1 MNPLSWIIKAPLIA
15 FAWVYEVLC
24 THASTRVHAQ
34 EDTKLLSDK
43 LSSPPE
49 ALIKVHSSH
58 PNSLSSILLFVGSAS
73 FLTPRLKR
81 TNSLPFTWQNRPRRT
96 HFHQAAQQM
105 ALCHSNF
112 DNSIMCTKWN
122 RAQGPATSS
131 QRELWIPLVCSNNAP
146 VWWKEPNVLPGV
158 GVSCQEIR
166 NIRNL
171 ECGIDPQM
179 W

>member
-24 THASTRVHAQ
+24 THVSTHVR

-43 LSSPPE
+43 TFISSWSTHQS
-49 ALIKVHSSH
+49 ALFPSKF
-58 PNSLSSILLFVGSAS
+58 SILLFVGIAP
-73 FLTPRLKR
+73 FLTPRFKL
-81 TNSLPFTWQNRPRRT
+81 TNSLPFTRQNRPPRT
-96 HFHQAAQQM
+96 NFHQAAYQM

-112 DNSIMCTKWN
+112 DNSIMCNKWN

-131 QRELWIPLVCSNNAP
+131 QQELWVPLVCSNNAP

-158 GVSCQEIR
+158 RVELSADC
-166 NIRNL
+166 
-171 ECGIDPQM
+171 CCFF
-179 W
+179 